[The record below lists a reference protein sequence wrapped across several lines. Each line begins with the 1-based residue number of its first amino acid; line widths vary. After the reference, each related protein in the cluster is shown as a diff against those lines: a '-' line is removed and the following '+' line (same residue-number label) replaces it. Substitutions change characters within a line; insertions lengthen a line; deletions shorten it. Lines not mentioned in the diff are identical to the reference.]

1 MGHIKSRLTGSVGS
15 TKERIAG
22 MVDNQ
27 LDMYN
32 FSCVRFDEREKK
44 IVEIYVIKHIV
55 VRLSCL
61 RFLVTLAPEFRI

>member
-1 MGHIKSRLTGSVGS
+1 MASV
-15 TKERIAG
+15 KETVAG

-27 LDMYN
+27 QDMYN
-32 FSCVRFDEREKK
+32 FPYIRFDEREKK